1 VLEASDLDC
10 ARGGRAL
17 FRNLSFSLEGGEL
30 LRLAGENGSGKT
42 TLLKLLAGLLVPDA
56 GEVRWQGTRIPRKL
70 AGLLEGHQV
79 GRALRKA
86 EKHRLMLT
94 ARGLDRT

>member
-1 VLEASDLDC
+1 VLEASDLNC
-10 ARGGRAL
+10 LRGGRTL
-17 FRNLSFSLEGGEL
+17 FRCLSFSLQGGEL
-30 LRLAGENGSGKT
+30 LRIAGANGSGKT
-42 TLLKLLAGLLVPDA
+42 SLLKILCGLLFPDS
-56 GEVRWQGTRIPRKL
+56 GEVRWQGTPIPRKL

-94 ARGLDRT
+94 ARGLDPI